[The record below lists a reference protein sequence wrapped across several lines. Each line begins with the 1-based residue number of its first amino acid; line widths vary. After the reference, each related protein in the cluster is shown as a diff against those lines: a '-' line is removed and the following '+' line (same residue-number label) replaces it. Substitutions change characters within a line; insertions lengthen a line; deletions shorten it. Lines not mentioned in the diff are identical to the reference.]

1 MAMNR
6 GTFWMVPIAALG
18 LLVGCGGEATP
29 ADVAA
34 QACESQVRT
43 QLGNKPYT
51 LDLKM
56 LAETMKDDG
65 RGSFLLASQ
74 ITVDAGLASQS
85 VQTLECTVRMGADN
99 ASAEVLNVRFIW

>member
-6 GTFWMVPIAALG
+6 GTFWMVPTAALG
-18 LLVGCGGEATP
+18 LLVGCGGGATP

-34 QACESQVRT
+34 QACDSQVRT
-43 QLGNKPYT
+43 QLGAKPYT

-74 ITVDAGLASQS
+74 VTVDAGLASQT

-99 ASAEVLNVRFIW
+99 TSAEVLNVRFIW

>member
-1 MAMNR
+1 MNR
-6 GTFWMVPIAALG
+6 GMFWMLPTLALG
-18 LLVGCGGEATP
+18 LLVGCGGSTTP
-29 ADVAA
+29 GDVAA
-34 QACESQVRT
+34 QACDAQVRT
-43 QLGNKPYT
+43 QLGGKPYT

-65 RGSFLLASQ
+65 RGGFLLASQ

-85 VQTLECTVRMGADN
+85 VQTLECTVRMGAEN

>member
-18 LLVGCGGEATP
+18 LLVGCAGEATP

-34 QACESQVRT
+34 QACDAQVRT
-43 QLGNKPYT
+43 QLGAKPYT
-51 LDLKM
+51 LDLEM

-74 ITVDAGLASQS
+74 VTVDAGLASQTI
-85 VQTLECTVRMGADN
+85 QTLECTVRMGADN

>member
-1 MAMNR
+1 MNR
-6 GTFWMVPIAALG
+6 GTLWMVPALG
-18 LLVGCGGEATP
+18 LLVGCGGAASP
-29 ADVAA
+29 ADIAA
-34 QACESQVRT
+34 QACDAQVRT
-43 QLGNKPYT
+43 QLAGKPYT

-74 ITVDAGLASQS
+74 VTVDAGLASQS

-99 ASAEVLNVRFIW
+99 ASAEVLTVRFIW

>member
-1 MAMNR
+1 M
-6 GTFWMVPIAALG
+6 FWMVPTLALG
-18 LLVGCGGEATP
+18 LLVGCGGSATS

-34 QACESQVRT
+34 QACDAQVRT
-43 QLGNKPYT
+43 QLGTKPYT

-56 LAETMKDDG
+56 LGETMKDDG

-99 ASAEVLNVRFIW
+99 TTAEVLNVRFIW

>member
-1 MAMNR
+1 MNR
-6 GTFWMVPIAALG
+6 GTFWMVPTLALG
-18 LLVGCGGEATP
+18 LLVGCGGAATP
-29 ADVAA
+29 GDVAA
-34 QACESQVRT
+34 QACDAQVRS
-43 QLGNKPYT
+43 QLGGKPYA

-99 ASAEVLNVRFIW
+99 ATAEVLNVRFIW

>member
-1 MAMNR
+1 MKR
-6 GTFWMVPIAALG
+6 GWFWMVPAATLG
-18 LLVGCGGEATP
+18 LLAGCGGAPSP

-34 QACESQVRT
+34 QACDAQVRT

-65 RGSFLLASQ
+65 RGSVLLASQ
-74 ITVDAGLASQS
+74 ITVDAGLASQA

-99 ASAEVLNVRFIW
+99 TSAEVLNVRFIW

>member
-1 MAMNR
+1 MNR
-6 GTFWMVPIAALG
+6 GMFWMVPTLALG
-18 LLVGCGGEATP
+18 LLVGCGGSATP
-29 ADVAA
+29 GDVAA
-34 QACESQVRT
+34 QACDTQVRT
-43 QLGNKPYT
+43 QLGGKPYT

-65 RGSFLLASQ
+65 RGGFLLASQ

-85 VQTLECTVRMGADN
+85 VQTLECTVRMGAEN